1 MDFLP
6 TTPTHYLALSLPL
19 LAILL
24 AFLLLQPTNL
34 VKWLQKK
41 NYQYE
46 VTFSLYMLTPT
57 EKFVFNSILFLTISM
72 LSTACILYL
81 PDHVVEVS
89 RRGYYYFAGDAP
101 PEHLGEVAAKASEA
115 VRDAATGLAESV
127 SSAAWGAASAGQE

>member
-19 LAILL
+19 LGILL

-57 EKFVFNSILFLTISM
+57 EKFVFSQSSLPQNPNKHHDQEALTN
-72 LSTACILYL
+72 
-81 PDHVVEVS
+81 
-89 RRGYYYFAGDAP
+89 P
-101 PEHLGEVAAKASEA
+101 PTIPPQTPSSSSPSPCSPQH
-115 VRDAATGLAESV
+115 V
-127 SSAAWGAASAGQE
+127 SSTSPTTWWK